1 MLPAKVDGG
10 VRPMLSCAAIPE
22 ESAAS
27 FWTSLTV
34 AKFGVLGGTEACVDG
49 KCRLVLLE
57 Y

>member
-1 MLPAKVDGG
+1 MLLAKVDGG

-27 FWTSLTV
+27 FGTSLAV